1 MAATRPA
8 PFETRVAVGIGGALV
23 GATFTVI
30 GLLLLVSLRM
40 SGLPVALFLTPVLL
54 AASWPAFVRQARRER
69 DQRLAQLLM
78 LALCLKLFGSLVRYW
93 VAVADFY
100 VFLVASGAFDDPRFF

>member
-8 PFETRVAVGIGGALV
+8 PFETRIAVGIGGTLIGV
-23 GATFTVI
+23 TFTVI
-30 GLLLLVSLRM
+30 GLLLLVSLQM

-78 LALCLKLFGSLVRYW
+78 LAL
-93 VAVADFY
+93 
-100 VFLVASGAFDDPRFF
+100 